1 MFCLWPQLGKKCP
14 VCAPPPPSPL
24 APPLKKITCGALF
37 VEPVVQKVPLKGF
50 WEIKQ
55 STGYYVLKKSNCLQ
69 SEVYWQM
76 TNNVWHIITNDI
88 LLNQKAMHM
97 VTQVKKKNT

>member
-1 MFCLWPQLGKKCP
+1 MFSLWPQLGQKGP
-14 VCAPPPPSPL
+14 VCAPPAPRPSSE
-24 APPLKKITCGALF
+24 KKTCGALF
-37 VEPVVQKVPLKGF
+37 VEPVVKKVPLKGF

-69 SEVYWQM
+69 SEIHWQM